1 MDQEK
6 FTLEFDDGDIIECE
20 ILGLFDVK
28 GVDYIAL
35 ADLNSDDVYLYRYVT
50 NENEDDFEMVDIPD
64 DEFDMVAK
72 EFDAIMDQLEG

>member
-6 FTLEFDDGDIIECE
+6 FTLEFDDGGSVECE

-50 NENEDDFEMVDIPD
+50 ISNSSSGISTISKSSLFSLVT
-64 DEFDMVAK
+64 
-72 EFDAIMDQLEG
+72 